1 MNPPSDP
8 SPSCRSW
15 PFAHPVRP
23 RCTLATRTTPADCP
37 SGQWE
42 RTVNPSAY
50 AYPGSNPG
58 SATKVRAISDPR
70 RVALGIGVRDL
81 CSPPQGRE
89 CVVPG
94 TKCTV
99 ALGGCIPDDVV
110 DLNTN

>member
-15 PFAHPVRP
+15 PFVHPVRP

-50 AYPGSNPG
+50 AYPGSNHG
-58 SATKVRAISDPR
+58 SATEPEGVWSRSNGFELRDSPQLVRW
-70 RVALGIGVRDL
+70 RVGGDANVTALR
-81 CSPPQGRE
+81 QHGR
-89 CVVPG
+89 
-94 TKCTV
+94 
-99 ALGGCIPDDVV
+99 LG
-110 DLNTN
+110 